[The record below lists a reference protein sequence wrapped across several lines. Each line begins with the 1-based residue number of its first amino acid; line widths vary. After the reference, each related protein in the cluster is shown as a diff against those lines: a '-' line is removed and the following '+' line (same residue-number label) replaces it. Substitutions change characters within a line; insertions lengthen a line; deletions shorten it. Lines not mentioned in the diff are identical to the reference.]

1 MRHQAGA
8 QPSYDGIDVSEGD
21 LEDPSVHALLEEHLA
36 DMHATSPPESV
47 HALELSGLTAPG
59 VTFWTARL
67 DGIVV
72 GCVALKELSPGAGEL
87 KSMRTS
93 DAARGR
99 GIGTALLT
107 VVLDE
112 ARSRGYRRVS
122 LETGT
127 QEFFG
132 PAHRLYERH
141 GFTECGPFGDYVLD
155 PHSTFMTL
163 TLA

>member
-1 MRHQAGA
+1 
-8 QPSYDGIDVSEGD
+8 VSSIEVGEGGLD
-21 LEDPSVHALLEEHLA
+21 DPAVLALLEEHLA

-47 HALELSGLTAPG
+47 HALDLSGLTAPG

-67 DGIVV
+67 DGLPL
-72 GCVALKELSPGAGEL
+72 GCVALKELSPASGEL
-87 KSMRTS
+87 KSMRTAA
-93 DAARGR
+93 AARGR
-99 GIGTALLT
+99 GVGTALLT

-112 ARSRGYRRVS
+112 ARRRGYREVS

-127 QEFFG
+127 EAFFA
-132 PAHRLYERH
+132 PAHRLYRRH

-163 TLA
+163 TLS

>member
-1 MRHQAGA
+1 VTGR
-8 QPSYDGIDVSEGD
+8 IEVSEGGLD
-21 LEDPSVHALLEEHLA
+21 DPSVHALLEEHLA

-47 HALELSGLTAPG
+47 HALDLSGLTDPG

-67 DGIVV
+67 DGLAL
-72 GCVALKELSPGAGEL
+72 GCVALKELSPTSGEL

-93 DAARGR
+93 AASRGR
-99 GIGTALLT
+99 GVGTALLG

-112 ARSRGYRRVS
+112 ARRRGYREVS

-127 QEFFG
+127 EEFFA
-132 PAHRLYERH
+132 PAHRLYRRH

-163 TLA
+163 TLS

>member
-1 MRHQAGA
+1 V
-8 QPSYDGIDVSEGD
+8 PTGIEVTEGGLD
-21 LEDPSVHALLEEHLA
+21 DPSVHALLEEHLA

-47 HALELSGLTAPG
+47 HALDLGGLTAPG

-67 DGIVV
+67 DGEVV
-72 GCVALKELSPGAGEL
+72 GCVALKELSPTSGEL

-93 DAARGR
+93 SAARGR
-99 GIGTALLT
+99 GIGTALLS

-112 ARSRGYRRVS
+112 ARRRGYRDVS

-127 QEFFG
+127 QDFFG
-132 PAHRLYERH
+132 PAHRLYRRH

-163 TLA
+163 DLM

>member
-1 MRHQAGA
+1 MG
-8 QPSYDGIDVSEGD
+8 SEVEVSEGG

-47 HALELSGLTAPG
+47 HALDLSGLRAPG

-67 DGIVV
+67 DGDAV
-72 GCVALKELSPGAGEL
+72 GCVALKELTAGSAEL

-93 DAARGR
+93 AVARGR

-112 ARSRGYRRVS
+112 ARSRGYRSVS

-127 QEFFG
+127 QAFFG
-132 PAHRLYERH
+132 PAHRLYERY

-163 TLA
+163 TLT

>member
-1 MRHQAGA
+1 MGE
-8 QPSYDGIDVSEGD
+8 GIEVSEGG
-21 LEDPSVHALLEEHLA
+21 LEDPAVHALLEEHLA

-47 HALELSGLTAPG
+47 HALDLSGLTAPG

-67 DGIVV
+67 EGVAV
-72 GCVALKELSPGAGEL
+72 GCVALKELSPTSGEL

-93 DAARGR
+93 VLARGL
-99 GIGTALLT
+99 GVGTALLR

-112 ARSRGYRRVS
+112 ARRRRYRVVS

-127 QEFFG
+127 EEFFA
-132 PAHRLYERH
+132 PAHRLYRRH

-163 TLA
+163 TLS

>member
-1 MRHQAGA
+1 MG
-8 QPSYDGIDVSEGD
+8 SEVDVSEGG
-21 LEDPSVHALLEEHLA
+21 LEDPSVHELLEEHLA

-47 HALELSGLTAPG
+47 HALDLSGLIAPG

-67 DGIVV
+67 DGDVV
-72 GCVALKELSPGAGEL
+72 GCVALKELSPDSGEL

-93 DAARGR
+93 AVARGR

-112 ARSRGYRRVS
+112 ARSRGYRTVS

-155 PHSTFMTL
+155 PHSTFMSL